1 MPFGPIHNLAQR
13 RLKRVQCPQAGFQ
26 IHVHHSREVPVLKL
40 TSIQALRAL
49 AALLVVVYHTR
60 SLEILA
66 IADNGFEENPLAGL
80 IVDNGFA
87 GVDLFFVISG
97 FIMVYVT
104 GKVVPRP
111 MTSLAFLFARAA
123 RIYPLWWFFALL
135 MMAYF
140 FVTLGTPWDAGAERS
155 LDGTSFVADNPWQHI
170 ALSLG
175 LLPQPAWPVYGLGW
189 TLVHEMHFYLVFAL
203 LILLPRRLLPWALLL
218 WACGVTAGA
227 LAGLTGPYPTDYL
240 SLAVHPLSL
249 EFIGGCLAGLLVMSG
264 RRFHPPL
271 IVLLS
276 ACALVGALIAQGQE
290 TPFTLEWGRVLWFGL
305 PSIALVYGLAS
316 LEANGDVEMPRWLV
330 TLGDWSFSLYLGHLF
345 VLSAVRR
352 LFPMIGQ
359 QLEGTPYADWFLVGS
374 PGLTDNLLYNATC
387 VGLSLMFAGLVYY
400 LFERPIIALSGR
412 ARRALFT
419 DTNAQLK
426 PAPVKPAIW

>member
-1 MPFGPIHNLAQR
+1 M
-13 RLKRVQCPQAGFQ
+13 
-26 IHVHHSREVPVLKL
+26 KL

-49 AALLVVVYHTR
+49 AAMLVVVYHTR
-60 SLEILA
+60 SLEVLA
-66 IADNGFEENPLAGL
+66 IADNGFQENPLASL
-80 IVDNGFA
+80 IVDNGYA

-104 GKVVPRP
+104 GKVMPRP

-123 RIYPLWWFFALL
+123 RIYPLWWLFAFL
-135 MMAYF
+135 MMGYF
-140 FVTLGTPWDAGAERS
+140 YLTLGTPWDPSSVRS
-155 LDGTSFVADNPWQHI
+155 LDGSDFVAENPWRHI

-203 LILLPRRLLPWALLL
+203 IILLPRRFLPWLLLL
-218 WACGVTAGA
+218 WACAVTAGA

-264 RRFHPPL
+264 RRFSPKL
-271 IVLLS
+271 VLLLG

-290 TPFTLEWGRVLWFGL
+290 TPFTLVWGRVFWFGL
-305 PSIALVYGLAS
+305 PSIVIVYALAS
-316 LEANGDVEMPRWLV
+316 MEASGRIDMPRWLV
-330 TLGDWSFSLYLGHLF
+330 TLGDWSYALYLSHLF
-345 VLSAVRR
+345 VLSGLRR
-352 LFPMIGQ
+352 IFPMIGS
-359 QLEGTPYADWFLVGS
+359 QLDGTPYADWFLVGS
-374 PGLTDNLLYNATC
+374 PGLIDNILFNGSCVLLSI
-387 VGLSLMFAGLVYY
+387 VFAGLVFRF
-400 LFERPIIALSGR
+400 FERPIIAVSSM
-412 ARRALFT
+412 ARKALFK